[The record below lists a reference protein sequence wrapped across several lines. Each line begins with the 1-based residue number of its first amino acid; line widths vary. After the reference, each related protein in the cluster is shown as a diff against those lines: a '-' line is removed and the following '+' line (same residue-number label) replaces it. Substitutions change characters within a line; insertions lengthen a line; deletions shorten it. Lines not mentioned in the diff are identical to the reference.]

1 MSWFASLLGIFSRS
15 WNRFNLV
22 VGFRKSVS
30 QWLHCVFKATDPWE
44 ESLYSRCKV
53 PALPAIVVIQ
63 VTEVDKGMPWITI
76 DLFSILLVCDVSLLC
91 WTALMTWFPSQPWIW
106 AIHLSPLSPA
116 ITQAVKPYECHE
128 PPLIFSSIKK
138 LCPPLS
144 TPTPSCWALSN
155 SSPVIERKMAG
166 SPLHAVAGLANM
178 LVSSSI
184 LLFRKDRIRF
194 QDLKSGPIKLINR
207 QYLLLWLK
215 GLHKGKSFLCA
226 VTWYCYK
233 VSLIHHVVGLKI

>member
-1 MSWFASLLGIFSRS
+1 MLVRLPCHGLLPCWVFLAEAGIGLIWLLVFG
-15 WNRFNLV
+15 NRCHS
-22 VGFRKSVS
+22 G
-30 QWLHCVFKATDPWE
+30 CTVFKATDPWE

-91 WTALMTWFPSQPWIW
+91 WTALMTRFPSQPWIW

-144 TPTPSCWALSN
+144 TPTPSCWAPSN

-194 QDLKSGPIKLINR
+194 QDLKSGPVFGHRGQQLIL
-207 QYLLLWLK
+207 YL
-215 GLHKGKSFLCA
+215 
-226 VTWYCYK
+226 
-233 VSLIHHVVGLKI
+233 SLYEKTRTQMP